1 LKDIKFIHAGNWLE
15 SAELPDH
22 LAMIGGGAIGLE
34 MAQFYRRMGSRVTVI
49 EFGAQ
54 IAGHEDPDI
63 AQALQTILESEGIE
77 FRLRTSVK
85 RIRSDGRGLTL
96 ALGEDGSSQL
106 GVSHV
111 FVATGRLPNTDDLG
125 LETVGVTM
133 SNHGIIQVDERLT
146 SNVKGIWVAGDVRG
160 GPQFTHTSWDDYRI
174 LLSQIA
180 GDGSRTM
187 KRVVPYATFTDPEL
201 GRVGMTEQEARRAG
215 HSVKIGRFEM
225 SDSGK
230 AFEIG
235 ETAGVIKVVIDT
247 ASNLILGAAVLA
259 ANGAELVHIYITL
272 MNAGAPY
279 TVIRE
284 AIHIHPTLAEAIQ
297 SAVSDI
303 A

>member
-1 LKDIKFIHAGNWLE
+1 
-15 SAELPDH
+15 
-22 LAMIGGGAIGLE
+22 
-34 MAQFYRRMGSRVTVI
+34 
-49 EFGAQ
+49 
-54 IAGHEDPDI
+54 
-63 AQALQTILESEGIE
+63 
-77 FRLRTSVK
+77 
-85 RIRSDGRGLTL
+85 
-96 ALGEDGSSQL
+96 
-106 GVSHV
+106 
-111 FVATGRLPNTDDLG
+111 
-125 LETVGVTM
+125 M
-133 SNHGIIQVDERLT
+133 SNHGIIQVDERLA

-180 GDGSRTM
+180 GDGSRTT

-215 HSVKIGRFEM
+215 RSVKIGRFEM
-225 SDSGK
+225 SASGK

-235 ETAGVIKVVIDT
+235 ETAGVIKVVIDA

-259 ANGAELVHIYITL
+259 ANGSELVHIYITL